1 MEKTELALRIRE
13 ARKAKGYTQE
23 VLAEKADITVVFMG
37 EIERGEKMPSI
48 KVFIR
53 LVNALGVSADYILR
67 NEVDSGKTYVFD
79 EITKSLEKLSPK
91 QRKTAEDILSAYIA
105 NL

>member
-53 LVNALGVSADYILR
+53 LINALGVSADYILR

-79 EITKSLEKLSPK
+79 EITKNLEKLSPK
-91 QRKTAEDILSAYIA
+91 QRKTAEDILNAYIA